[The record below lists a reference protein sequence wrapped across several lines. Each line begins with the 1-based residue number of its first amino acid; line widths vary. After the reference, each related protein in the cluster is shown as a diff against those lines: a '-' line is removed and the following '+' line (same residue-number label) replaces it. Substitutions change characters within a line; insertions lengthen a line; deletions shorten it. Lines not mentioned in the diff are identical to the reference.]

1 MLNNQTSRIRR
12 WQNTFAFILAIFM
25 FCTVIAGSQEISAG
39 VKKSPGEKNLTLENN
54 QVKISVK
61 IENGEL
67 LSDRLET
74 VPMWSGKF
82 GSSQTASIE
91 TDADFALDA
100 MYTDWQAPEK
110 ANNADNPILLTKK
123 DFNLDST
130 SSAGDSLILFFKS
143 KESTIDLQMTYRLEP
158 NDFYFRRTIAVRDT
172 AFGHH
177 FLRWMWGREGS
188 VNGFTSIVKPG
199 DFGQPVAMLVK
210 NGGAF
215 FGLEYPTS
223 ENRFDS
229 LRTGEG
235 QIKCGQEF
243 GQIIGSDWITGNP
256 VVEAITP
263 NAYVKDWFF
272 KYVDAIRVVPLHPFT
287 LYNCWYDLRSPE
299 YPKVPK
305 EHWMSEQSALGMAKL
320 LRENMIEKHNIKLDA
335 FVLDDG
341 WDVYESDWK
350 VRKEQWPNGF
360 KPLADELKKTNTTLG
375 LWLGPTGGYSF
386 RMRRLNWM
394 KDHGYETVGKSR
406 DNLMLCLAGKKYS
419 ELFEKRVTD
428 FVADDGVGYF
438 KWDGIQF
445 SCSEP
450 DHGHPI
456 DIYSRRA
463 VMESVIGKCNAVRK
477 KNPDVFLN
485 ITSGTWLSPWW
496 VQYANTIWMQGADYG
511 FSDVPSISER
521 DAAITYRDFILYDD
535 FKNLDCWFPVQ
546 NLMTHGIIKGKLE
559 STGSYDEPLD
569 KFTDDALLYCAR
581 GVTMYELYISPDIL
595 SEGEWNTLS
604 SSLTWARDRFP
615 MLSTTYMIGGNPMKR
630 ETYGYVHF
638 KGNKGIIAARNP
650 FITTGKID
658 VELSIA
664 QGLNPNASSL
674 VIEKVYPTHWISP
687 KLYKAGDQF
696 SIELDG
702 YETAIYEIY
711 PVNESSVPLV
721 AGVMF
726 DVTKSSGT
734 EYSLQYNNA
743 TDDAKLLNPAVVNS
757 IEASGMNVNDFSV
770 QTETT
775 PEMVSDCSVHNAN
788 DDKSKLESE
797 FTLSETAHDAMLS
810 VLLTSDSSTEVKEK
824 PTLSIS
830 IDGKESTI
838 KAEEQEGKSQ
848 WYKAAVQAGKHVV
861 IIHAVLGKNENG
873 WKGKAFLW
881 MIAQQEQ
888 KSKAVTFILN
898 HDMKEKI
905 MPPHPWKSGEVRK
918 NVKIG
923 EGELNLRSEK

>member
-1 MLNNQTSRIRR
+1 MLLNQISNRR
-12 WQNTFAFILAIFM
+12 QWQNVFASILAILM
-25 FCTVIAGSQEISAG
+25 FCPIIAGSQEISAG
-39 VKKSPGEKNLTLENN
+39 EKKFSGQKNLTLENN
-54 QVKISVK
+54 RVKVSVK

-67 LSDRLET
+67 VSDRLET
-74 VPMWSGKF
+74 VSAWSEKF
-82 GSSQTASIE
+82 GSSQIASIE
-91 TDADFALDA
+91 TDADFALDV

-123 DFNLDST
+123 DFDLDST
-130 SSAGDSLILFFKS
+130 SVNNDSLVLFFRS
-143 KESTIDLQMTYRLEP
+143 KESTIDLQVTYRLEP

-177 FLRWMWGREGS
+177 FLRWMWGRKGS
-188 VNGFTSIVKPG
+188 VNGFTSIVKAG

-229 LRTGEG
+229 LQKGEG

-243 GQIIGSDWITGNP
+243 GQIIGNDWIAGNP

-287 LYNCWYDLRSPE
+287 LYNSWYDLRSPE

-341 WDVYESDWK
+341 WDVYESDWQ

-428 FVADDGVGYF
+428 FVTDDGVGYF

-463 VMESVIGKCNAVRK
+463 VMQSVIDKCNAVRK

-581 GVTMYELYISPDIL
+581 GVSMYELYISPDIL

-615 MLSTTYMIGGNPMKR
+615 ILSTTYMIGGNPMKR
-630 ETYGYVHF
+630 EAYGYVHF
-638 KGNKGIIAARNP
+638 KGKHGIIAARNP
-650 FITTGKID
+650 FITQAKLD
-658 VELSIA
+658 VELSTA
-664 QGLNPNASSL
+664 QGLDPNASSL
-674 VIEKVYPTHWISP
+674 VIEKVYPTHWIDP
-687 KLYKAGDQF
+687 KLHKAGEA
-696 SIELDG
+696 IRIPLDG
-702 YETAIYEIY
+702 YETAVYEIY
-711 PVNESSVPLV
+711 PVDEAMVPLV
-721 AGVMF
+721 AGVTF
-726 DVTKSSGT
+726 DVVANSGY
-734 EYSLQYNNA
+734 EYSIQYHNA
-743 TDDAKLLNPAVVNS
+743 SPGAKLLNSSVIKS
-757 IEASGMNVNDFSV
+757 IQESGKDTKVDTLSINTEATPSVLDHVFFDQNDR
-770 QTETT
+770 
-775 PEMVSDCSVHNAN
+775 
-788 DDKSKLESE
+788 SKVDAS
-797 FTLSETAHDAMLS
+797 FTLSETTTEATLAI
-810 VLLTSDSSTEVKEK
+810 LLTPDSAITVKTK
-824 PTLSIS
+824 PSLIIS
-830 IDGKESTI
+830 IDGIETI
-838 KAEEQEGKSQ
+838 GRVEEQEGKSQ
-848 WYKAAVQAGKHVV
+848 WFKVEVKPGRHNVSIQ
-861 IIHAVLGKNENG
+861 IVLGKNEKS
-873 WKGKAFLW
+873 WSGKAFLW
-881 MIAQQEQ
+881 MIAQQGQ
-888 KSKAVTFILN
+888 KSKAVTFTLN
-898 HDMKEKI
+898 HEVKEKI
-905 MPPHPWKSGEVRK
+905 MPPHVWKSGEVRK
-918 NVKIG
+918 SVKIG
-923 EGELNLRSEK
+923 EGELNLKTGK